1 MPARFRWGLRYRE
14 FWVGAVRP
22 LVLLPAFNESA
33 RIARVLAGIRAAAPG
48 VDVLVVDDGSHDDTA
63 AVARAH
69 GARVVRL
76 PFNLGAGVAAQ
87 TGYKFAVREGYD
99 CVVQLDSDGQH
110 EPADIPRLLAVIARG
125 DADVAIGSRFLGEVH
140 YRAGLL
146 RRVGMGLFGLLA
158 WLFTGVRF
166 SDVTSGFRAF
176 GGDVVRFVATEWY
189 PTDYAD
195 ADVLITLRRAGF
207 RLTEVP
213 VRMYA
218 RAGGVSMHAGLRP
231 VYYVFKM
238 LLSVTLAPLRREAVE
253 RKG

>member
-1 MPARFRWGLRYRE
+1 MK
-14 FWVGAVRP
+14 V
-22 LVLLPAFNESA
+22 LVLLPAFNEA
-33 RIARVLAGIRAAAPG
+33 ARVGRVVAGVRAAAP
-48 VDVLVVDDGSHDDTA
+48 DATVLVVDDGSADDTA
-63 AVARAH
+63 GAARAA

-87 TGYKFAVREGYD
+87 TGYKLAVREGYE

-110 EPADIPRLLAVIARG
+110 EPADIPALLGVIARG
-125 DADVAIGSRFLGEVH
+125 EADVAIGSRFLGPAD
-140 YRAGLL
+140 YRAGVA
-146 RRVGMGLFGLLA
+146 RRAGMGLFGLLA
-158 WLFTGVRF
+158 WGLTGVRF

-207 RLTEVP
+207 RLAEVP

-218 RAGGVSMHAGLRP
+218 RAGGRSMHAGLRP

-238 LLSVTLAPLRREAVE
+238 LLSIALAPLRRETAG
-253 RKG
+253 RKGS